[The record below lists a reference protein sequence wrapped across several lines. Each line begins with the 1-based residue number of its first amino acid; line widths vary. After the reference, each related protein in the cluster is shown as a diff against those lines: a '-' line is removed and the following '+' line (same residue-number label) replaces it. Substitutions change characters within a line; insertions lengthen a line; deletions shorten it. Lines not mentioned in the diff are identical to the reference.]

1 MSDEHKRKCWDC
13 GNVAVHARSIT
24 PEVLCTKCGSQD
36 TRRIKEPE
44 PTILFH
50 EVNIAVIGFANG
62 KARQILLTKEQRE
75 LVKAF
80 IESFYSKGESISMSA
95 IELPLMCEATP

>member
-1 MSDEHKRKCWDC
+1 MKPKFARDDQSD
-13 GNVAVHARSIT
+13 
-24 PEVLCTKCGSQD
+24 
-36 TRRIKEPE
+36 
-44 PTILFH
+44 PTLLFS

-80 IESFYSKGESISMSA
+80 IESFYAKGEAISMST
-95 IELPLMCEATP
+95 IELPLMCDPKC